1 MKVSLYQIEQEYQ
14 QIADDLIE
22 SGGEASEEIEQ
33 MLAITQEQLQNKAVC
48 YAMVVKDIE
57 AENEVLANEIKR
69 LQSLVKS
76 RTNTIDKLKSNLS
89 RAMQLFGVEEIKTP
103 LVKINFRK
111 SEAVEVDDIID
122 ARFVKTTVTTAPD
135 KLAIKE
141 AIKSGV
147 EVAGARIVVNQNIQ
161 IK

>member
-1 MKVSLYQIEQEYQ
+1 MKVSLFQIEQEYQ
-14 QIADDLIE
+14 QIADTLIE
-22 SGGEASEEIEQ
+22 NGGEASEEIEQ
-33 MLAITQEQLQNKAVC
+33 QLAITQEQLQHKAVC

-57 AENEVLANEIKR
+57 AENEVLTNEIKR

-76 RTNTIDKLKSNLS
+76 RTNTVDKLKSNLS

-111 SEAVEVDDIID
+111 SESVEVDEVLDT
-122 ARFVKTTVTTAPD
+122 RFIKTTVTTVPD
-135 KLAIKE
+135 KVAIKE
-141 AIKSGV
+141 AIKSGETV
-147 EVAGARIVVNQNIQ
+147 TGARIVTNQNIQ